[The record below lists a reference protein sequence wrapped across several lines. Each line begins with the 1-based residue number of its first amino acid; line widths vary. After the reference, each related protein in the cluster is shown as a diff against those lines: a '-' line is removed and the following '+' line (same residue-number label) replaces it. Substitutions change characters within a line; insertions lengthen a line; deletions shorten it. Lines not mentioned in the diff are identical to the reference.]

1 MEAICSMYSEVLG
14 QCLSRFWRELC
25 NALAGIFRLA
35 AKLYSA
41 PVTAAA
47 ERAAINERAEYILNT
62 YGDSILR
69 YAYSYLHNMSDAED
83 ILQDT
88 LIQYL
93 KTGPVFE
100 NAAHEKAWLLRVA
113 ANLSKNRLDY
123 NSIRKTDELNEELAA
138 DERDDLSFVWEAVKS
153 LPVTPEQTEYISY
166 WHELAEIDYT
176 GEGKTACYRKAA
188 GTEDCSGD
196 YNVYTDVTEFEESGM
211 TVMLKGDAGQYTLA
225 IWTDG
230 SYSYSLSLSDGLSLS
245 DWQALMNSIQS

>member
-1 MEAICSMYSEVLG
+1 MRPDVS
-14 QCLSRFWRELC
+14 
-25 NALAGIFRLA
+25 
-35 AKLYSA
+35 AK
-41 PVTAAA
+41 
-47 ERAAINERAEYILNT
+47 RAAINERAEYILNT

-138 DERDDLSFVWEAVKS
+138 DERGDLSFVWEAVKS
-153 LPVTPEQTEYISY
+153 LPFTPEQTEYISY
-166 WHELAEIDYT
+166 WHELAEIYYT

-188 GTEDCSGD
+188 GTVDCSGD
-196 YNVYTDVTEFEESGM
+196 YNVYTDVTEFEAGSI
-211 TVMLKGDAGQYTLA
+211 TVTLKGDAGQYTLA

-230 SYSYSLSLSDGLSLS
+230 SYSYSISLSDGLSLS